1 MPPEHS
7 TQQLPEQ
14 FCVLGKYSM
23 ECLCITGKEEKED
36 IKSGVAFVF
45 K

>member
-14 FCVLGKYSM
+14 FCVLGNM